1 MLLITKGTILRI
13 EGYEMT
19 VCGILNDGVL
29 LHDGTVITFA
39 EAETLV

>member
-1 MLLITKGTILRI
+1 MVLITKGTVLRI

-19 VCGILNDGVL
+19 VDAILRDGVL